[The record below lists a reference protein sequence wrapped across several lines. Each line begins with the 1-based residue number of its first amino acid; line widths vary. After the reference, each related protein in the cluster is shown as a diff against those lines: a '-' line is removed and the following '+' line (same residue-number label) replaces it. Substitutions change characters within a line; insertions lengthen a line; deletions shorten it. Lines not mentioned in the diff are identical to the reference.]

1 MYEQNKN
8 IFLADKGYDSAII
21 RKILKAKKYKKV
33 IIPQNRRNIKNE
45 NLLKKLNKT
54 EKRILRKRTVIER
67 LFSRMKSY
75 KRINV
80 RYDKYSESYMGFVH
94 LACII
99 EISRK

>member
-1 MYEQNKN
+1 LYDQNKN
-8 IFLADKGYDSAII
+8 TFLADKGYDSAKI
-21 RKILKAKKYKKV
+21 RKLLMEKKYKKI
-33 IIPQNRRNIKNE
+33 IIPQNRRNIKNK

-54 EKRILRKRTVIER
+54 EKRILHKRMIIER

-94 LACII
+94 LACIA